1 MRPSQPADDP
11 VISLQNI
18 AVRLRDR
25 RLLEGTS
32 WQILRGEQ
40 WAVMG
45 PNGAGKSTLVRAL
58 AGDLPVVRGRVVRGH
73 GHAVDNIG
81 YVSFELQRR
90 LIAREEAR
98 DDARY
103 FSGGWEDQTT
113 VRQLF
118 DGDPA
123 TSAMSER
130 AARSLEVTPLLDR
143 TIRTLSTGEMRKALI
158 ARALARSPGLLILD
172 EPFEGLDAPSRGR
185 LMLLIG
191 GLMTTGT
198 QVVLVTHR
206 RSEIPPEVTHVLR
219 VAAGKV
225 VQQGP
230 RETVFPRDTESRERV
245 GGLSTANVPL
255 PFREVRTG
263 SPAFQAPPVLVE
275 MRGVSVRHGSAVII
289 DNLDWT
295 VRRGENWTILGP
307 NGAGKT
313 TLLGMI
319 AGDHPQ
325 AYANEICL
333 FGRRRGSGESIWEIK
348 APIGMI
354 SSEFQIRYRKTI
366 TALEVVLSGFH
377 DSVGLFRRCT
387 PSQREAARDW
397 VRHLGIADRADRPF
411 PHLSQGEQ
419 RMVLLARAMVKSPAL
434 LILDEPC
441 QGLDRENRRRILS
454 LIDAIG
460 RHTPTHIL
468 YVTHH
473 AEEIPA
479 CTTHLLRFARGSNG
493 RCTFDIKEIGEG
505 FSDHS

>member
-1 MRPSQPADDP
+1 MHPSQPADDL

-45 PNGAGKSTLVRAL
+45 PNGAGKSSLVRAL
-58 AGDLPVVRGRVVRGH
+58 AGDLPVVRGRVIRGH
-73 GHAVDNIG
+73 RHSVDNIG
-81 YVSFELQRR
+81 YVSFELHRR
-90 LIAREEAR
+90 LIAREEGA

-103 FSGGWEDQTT
+103 FSGEWGQQTT

-123 TSAMSER
+123 ASEMTER
-130 AARSLEVTPLLDR
+130 AAQLVEMTPLLDR

-185 LMLLIG
+185 LRLLIG
-191 GLMTTGT
+191 RLMAAGT

-206 RSEIPPEVTHVLR
+206 RSEIPPEVTHVIR

-230 RETVFPRDTESRERV
+230 RETVLPRDRESRDR
-245 GGLSTANVPL
+245 GGAPSAIHVPP

-263 SPAFQAPPVLVE
+263 APAFQAPPVLIE

-289 DNLDWT
+289 DYLDWT

-313 TLLGMI
+313 TLLEMI
-319 AGDHPQ
+319 SGDHPQ
-325 AYANEICL
+325 AYANEIYL

-348 APIGMI
+348 APIGII

-397 VRHLGIADRADRPF
+397 VRHLGVADRADRPF

-454 LIDAIG
+454 LIDAVG

-479 CTTHLLRFARGSNG
+479 STTHMLRFVRGSNG
-493 RCTFDIKEIGEG
+493 CSTFDIGAVGKG
-505 FSDHS
+505 FSGYS